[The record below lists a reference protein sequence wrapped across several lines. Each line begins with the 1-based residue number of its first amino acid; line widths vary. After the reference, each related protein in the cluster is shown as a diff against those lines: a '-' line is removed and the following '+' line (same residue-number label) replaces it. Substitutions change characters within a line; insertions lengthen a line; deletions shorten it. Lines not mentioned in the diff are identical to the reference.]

1 MRALLALMA
10 VVGLLFTPMAA
21 AAAQERCS
29 HAGSEMAGM
38 EMPMAQGSDDAKAA
52 PDPCCDH
59 GDKAPQSSKACAQA
73 CATVCSVVA
82 PLPVVGDWSA
92 HSASVRLVAVATLP
106 LEALAPPRTE
116 RPPRSIV

>member
-1 MRALLALMA
+1 MRTLLALMA

-29 HAGSEMAGM
+29 NTGSEMAGM
-38 EMPMAQGSDDAKAA
+38 EMPMAQGSGDAKAA

-59 GDKAPQSSKACAQA
+59 SDKAPQSNKACAQA
-73 CATVCSVVA
+73 CAAMCGLVA
-82 PLPVVGDWSA
+82 PLPLSSEWSA
-92 HSASVRLVAVATLP
+92 RPASVRLVAAKTLP
-106 LEALAPPRTE
+106 LDALAPPRAE

>member
-1 MRALLALMA
+1 MRALLALLA
-10 VVGLLFTPMAA
+10 VLGLLFAPMAA

-29 HAGSEMAGM
+29 HARSEMAGM

-73 CATVCSVVA
+73 CATMCGVIAS
-82 PLPVVGDWSA
+82 LPVTSEWSA
-92 HSASVRLVAVATLP
+92 HPAPVRLVAATTLP
-106 LEALAPPRTE
+106 LDALAPPRAE